1 MNSVENLVE
10 MANILIEKSRRQ
22 EMEIVQIQQE
32 IGWTQSFYPSF
43 GCRFC

>member
-22 EMEIVQIQQE
+22 EMEIVQIQRE
-32 IGWTQSFYPSF
+32 IGWTQFFYPSF
-43 GCRFC
+43 GRRFC